1 MKEQRIP
8 DDAAAVLPTVEGD
21 AYLKERDPELMSMV
35 EDVVGALKQDM
46 IPTDL
51 QEKLFYAMNPAAR
64 RQLIAK
70 NSGLDASVL
79 GTFKDQLT
87 LVDSVLRRTFNED
100 GTVKGGEEANLA
112 MSPKDILNM
121 SLKVSQMMIKDL
133 PKVYSMNRIQM
144 QEQAIGEVIENLMTR
159 EQQEAFIDALD
170 KRMAKL

>member
-1 MKEQRIP
+1 MKQQRIP
-8 DDAAAVLPTVEGD
+8 EDAAAVLPTVEGD
-21 AYLKERDPELMSMV
+21 QHLRERDPELMSMV
-35 EDVVGALKQDM
+35 DDVVGALKQDM
-46 IPTDL
+46 IPNDL
-51 QEKLFYAMNPAAR
+51 QDQLFYAMNPAVR

-87 LVDSVLRRTFNED
+87 LVDAILRRTFNED

-121 SLKVSQMMIKDL
+121 SLKISQMMIKEL
-133 PKVYSMNRIQM
+133 PKVYSMNRVQM
-144 QEQAIGEVIENLMTR
+144 MEQAIGEVVKEHMTR
-159 EQQEAFIDALD
+159 EQQAAFIDEID

>member
-21 AYLKERDPELMSMV
+21 DYLKERDPALMEMV
-35 EDVVGALKQDM
+35 DDVVGALKQDM
-46 IPTDL
+46 IPSDL
-51 QEKLFYAMNPAAR
+51 QEKLFYACNPAVR

-112 MSPKDILNM
+112 MPPKDILNM

-133 PKVYSMNRIQM
+133 PKVYSMNRVQM
-144 QEQAIGEVIENLMTR
+144 MEQAIGEVIEKEMTR
-159 EQQEAFIDALD
+159 NQQEAFIDALD